1 MNIYAIICTRDRNKV
16 TSTTDKLL
24 TFLCAAN
31 IKIFMLSGAKSIF
44 SAYQGAFEKINPE
57 KEDIVIFCHDDIE
70 IRENP
75 AEFVEKLH
83 KSFSSPEVGFVG
95 AAGTMSLGPD
105 AVWWDQER
113 WQQAKHRGVVTHVD
127 PKGKEYVT
135 PYGPPGDVVTLDGLF
150 FAAKRK
156 VIDAVGLDKPTYF
169 EGEWDFYDIHYTS
182 QAFLKGFTNKV
193 MDIKIFHNSRGELVG
208 RDSWHKN
215 REAFIANN
223 DLPIEIL
230 E

>member
-31 IKIFMLSGAKSIF
+31 VKIFMLSGAKSIF

-75 AEFVEKLH
+75 AEFVEKLCN
-83 KSFSSPEVGFVG
+83 SFSAPEVGFVG

-150 FAAKRK
+150 FAAKRN
-156 VIDAVGLDKPTYF
+156 VIDAVGLDKPDYF

-223 DLPIEIL
+223 DLPIEII